1 MFVRSLYDRC
11 TIILRSFYDHCLII
25 VRSFYDH
32 FMIII
37 KSLNI
42 GCTNIVPILYDRG
55 YCTVIVQLMYDHCT
69 ISVSWLYDLRTII
82 VRSLYVRC
90 MTIVPALYDCGRVIV
105 QSLNRYCTI
114 ILIKTRSRII
124 SHLVLTWR
132 PSLSLSPGTQT
143 SYLIAK
149 YSKSYLIGYPAFLI
163 VIVSIIP
170 EYVSWRQ
177 TSSLNIQICVIIPN
191 LKLRFLMI
199 LNNFK

>member
-25 VRSFYDH
+25 VRSLYDH

-42 GCTNIVPILYDRG
+42 GCTNIVPTLYDRG
-55 YCTVIVQLMYDHCT
+55 YSTVIVQLMYDHCT
-69 ISVSWLYDLRTII
+69 ISVSWLYDHRTII
-82 VRSLYVRC
+82 IRSLYDHCTFVVWLLYQHC
-90 MTIVPALYDCGRVIV
+90 TIVVELLYDH
-105 QSLNRYCTI
+105 SY
-114 ILIKTRSRII
+114 KTRSRII